1 MKVVITGGTGMIGRR
16 IAMRLLERGELV
28 GPDGRSTRID
38 ELTLFDVA
46 APHPALPQDRRL
58 RVITGD
64 IADAG
69 LMREVIGP
77 GTSSVFHL
85 AAIVSGQAE
94 ADTDIGLRVNLD
106 GTRAVL
112 EACRALGTS
121 PRLVFASSL
130 AVYGGDL
137 PPAVSEAVPLT
148 PQTSYGSQK
157 AIGELL
163 VNDYS
168 RKGYI
173 DGRSLRLPTII
184 VRPGRPNRAA
194 STFASSIIREPLSGV
209 DVVCPVSR
217 ETVMPAMSP
226 RRVVAAFERAHDLP
240 GSVFGYNRAL
250 QLPGISPTV
259 NDMVEALRRV
269 AGEAVVARIK
279 WQPDPV
285 IQKIVNGWPRGIDGR
300 RAEQLGIEG
309 DASFEEVIEAFIA
322 DDLAAQKALV
332 AAGQSGA

>member
-1 MKVVITGGTGMIGRR
+1 MKVVITGGTGFIGRR
-16 IAMRLLERGELV
+16 IAMRMLERGALA
-28 GPDGRSTRID
+28 GPDGKDAAID
-38 ELTLFDVA
+38 EIVLFDVA
-46 APHPALPQDRRL
+46 PPQLALPEDRRL
-58 RVITGD
+58 RVVTGEVS
-64 IADAG
+64 DAT
-69 LMREVIGP
+69 LMREIIAP
-77 GTSSVFHL
+77 GTGSIFHL

-94 ADTDIGLRVNLD
+94 ADTDIGMRVNLD

-112 EACRALGTS
+112 EACRALKS
-121 PRLVFASSL
+121 APRVVFASSL

-137 PPAVSEAVPLT
+137 PKNVSEKVPLT
-148 PQTSYGSQK
+148 PQTSYGAQK

-173 DGRSLRLPTII
+173 DGRALRLPTII

-217 ETVMPAMSP
+217 DTVMPSLSP

-240 GSVFGYNRAL
+240 GSALGYNRAL
-250 QLPGISPTV
+250 QLPGISPSV
-259 NDMVEALRRV
+259 GEMVEALRRV
-269 AGEAVVARIK
+269 AGDAVIARIK

-285 IQKIVNGWPRGIDGR
+285 IQKIVAGWPVGIDGS
-300 RAEQLGIEG
+300 RAEALGIKPDGSVDE
-309 DASFEEVIEAFIA
+309 IIQAFIE
-322 DDLAAQKALV
+322 DDLPAQKALV
-332 AAGQSGA
+332 AAGKA